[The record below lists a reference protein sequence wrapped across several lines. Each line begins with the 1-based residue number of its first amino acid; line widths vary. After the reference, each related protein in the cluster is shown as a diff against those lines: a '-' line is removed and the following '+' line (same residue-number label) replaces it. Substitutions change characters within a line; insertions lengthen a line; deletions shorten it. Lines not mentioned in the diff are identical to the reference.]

1 MIGPAIR
8 YRSIRVL
15 SCLLAAAAAAVCA
28 GVSPASAQP
37 AADDIVRDTTLVWP
51 GLGLPSSVDLDATS
65 SRDFTIPV
73 PQGARG
79 VVLTGQIRS
88 AQGIGDAQVAID
100 DAHGR
105 PVASFGVSAA
115 PGTSSPFTADL
126 SALPVV
132 DGAVSMRMMLR
143 PAHSPSD
150 RCSSAPAVTLFDL
163 ATTFGIVGTAP
174 PRTVQDFL
182 PPVLTGMTVKV
193 PRTPTAAEQQ
203 AALDL
208 VTAVTTH
215 YLPAPVDVR
224 IAASDAEPA
233 GPPAMDDP
241 LHRTVVITEGGDPA
255 VTVERDGDG
264 RRYLAISGS
273 AQTLPQQA
281 SLFTSQTS
289 ALAQGASVT
298 VTEPGGPAVH
308 GTDTLTFGQLGASA
322 QALVLGRTDAHVGF
336 APTAFGSPGLGAAR
350 VRLLADYTPVHPD
363 DTASLVIES
372 AGVVV
377 QTLRLDESGHVDRS
391 FDLPTQ
397 MSGRSTGITMQ
408 LTFTPR
414 GGCTPFTAPMSFR
427 TDPRSTV
434 SVVAG
439 ADPRGGFASLPLAF
453 APSVQVALG
462 DSDSGHLSRAAA
474 VLQSIQRLTATPL
487 NVVVVPPEEAASS
500 GSGAL
505 VVADAATVEALK
517 LSPPLSGSAESAR
530 VDLATPLSATVS
542 GGLGSIQAFTHGGR
556 TVVLVTA
563 SGDWAPVDR
572 LLSYA
577 AGLDDGWASLSGD
590 VLVAG
595 VDGEPATL
603 TVRTDGSPRLL
614 AETPTS
620 WRRWLW
626 LGGAALIVA
635 AASVGATWV
644 RRRRPAAAGSRAHR
658 DD

>member
-1 MIGPAIR
+1 
-8 YRSIRVL
+8 
-15 SCLLAAAAAAVCA
+15 
-28 GVSPASAQP
+28 
-37 AADDIVRDTTLVWP
+37 
-51 GLGLPSSVDLDATS
+51 
-65 SRDFTIPV
+65 
-73 PQGARG
+73 
-79 VVLTGQIRS
+79 
-88 AQGIGDAQVAID
+88 
-100 DAHGR
+100 
-105 PVASFGVSAA
+105 
-115 PGTSSPFTADL
+115 
-126 SALPVV
+126 
-132 DGAVSMRMMLR
+132 
-143 PAHSPSD
+143 
-150 RCSSAPAVTLFDL
+150 
-163 ATTFGIVGTAP
+163 
-174 PRTVQDFL
+174 
-182 PPVLTGMTVKV
+182 
-193 PRTPTAAEQQ
+193 
-203 AALDL
+203 
-208 VTAVTTH
+208 
-215 YLPAPVDVR
+215 
-224 IAASDAEPA
+224 
-233 GPPAMDDP
+233 
-241 LHRTVVITEGGDPA
+241 
-255 VTVERDGDG
+255 
-264 RRYLAISGS
+264 
-273 AQTLPQQA
+273 
-281 SLFTSQTS
+281 
-289 ALAQGASVT
+289 
-298 VTEPGGPAVH
+298 
-308 GTDTLTFGQLGASA
+308 
-322 QALVLGRTDAHVGF
+322 
-336 APTAFGSPGLGAAR
+336 
-350 VRLLADYTPVHPD
+350 
-363 DTASLVIES
+363 
-372 AGVVV
+372 
-377 QTLRLDESGHVDRS
+377 
-391 FDLPTQ
+391 
-397 MSGRSTGITMQ
+397 MQ

-474 VLQSIQRLTATPL
+474 VLQAIQRLTATPL

-542 GGLGSIQAFTHGGR
+542 GGLGSIQAFTDGGR

-572 LLSYA
+572 LLTYA

-603 TVRTDGSPRLL
+603 TVRTDGSPRFL

-644 RRRRPAAAGSRAHR
+644 RRRRTAAARSRAHR